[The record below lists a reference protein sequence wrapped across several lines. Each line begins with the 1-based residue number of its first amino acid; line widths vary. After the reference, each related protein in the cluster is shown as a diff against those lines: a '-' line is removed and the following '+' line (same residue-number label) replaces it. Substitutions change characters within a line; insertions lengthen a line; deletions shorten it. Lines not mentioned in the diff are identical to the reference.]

1 MVRRHA
7 CKRAYRFRFYP
18 TPEQEQ
24 LLRRTV
30 GCCRKVYNLALEAR
44 SVAWTAERRSVTY
57 VQTSAMLTQW
67 KKTAEYSYM
76 NEVSCVPLQQALRHL
91 QTAFSNFFK
100 QTGDYPRFKAK
111 SHGGSAEYTRSAFKW
126 DANRNELTLAKMRGP
141 LPIRWSR
148 TLPRKTEPS
157 TVTVSLDAAGRW
169 HVSILVEETIR
180 PLPTRRNAV
189 GIDLGVD
196 SYAVTSDG
204 ETIANPRHYK
214 KLAQRLEREQQAL
227 SRKAKVSNN
236 RRKAAL
242 KVARTYA
249 RITDMRRDFLHK
261 LSTRIIRE
269 NQTVVLE
276 DLNVK
281 NMAKKMRAE
290 TRPGKSEPLAPQ
302 RPVREKRAEQEHHGR
317 RMVGVPSNARIQ
329 GRMVRTTAHN
339 HRQVL
344 SEHANLLPLRGED
357 RAEGHARPQSQGM
370 DVPGLRNNP

>member
-1 MVRRHA
+1 
-7 CKRAYRFRFYP
+7 
-18 TPEQEQ
+18 
-24 LLRRTV
+24 
-30 GCCRKVYNLALEAR
+30 
-44 SVAWTAERRSVTY
+44 
-57 VQTSAMLTQW
+57 
-67 KKTAEYSYM
+67 
-76 NEVSCVPLQQALRHL
+76 
-91 QTAFSNFFK
+91 
-100 QTGDYPRFKAK
+100 
-111 SHGGSAEYTRSAFKW
+111 
-126 DANRNELTLAKMRGP
+126 MRGP

-148 TLPRKTEPS
+148 TLPRKAEPS

-169 HVSILVEETIR
+169 HVSILVEEAIQT
-180 PLPTRRNAV
+180 LPTRKHAI

-214 KLAQRLEREQQAL
+214 KLAERLEREQRAL
-227 SRKAKVSNN
+227 SRKTKGSNN
-236 RRKAAL
+236 YRKAAL

-281 NMAKKMRAE
+281 NMAKRC
-290 TRPGKSEPLAPQ
+290 APKPDPDNPNHWLPNGQ
-302 RPVREKRAEQEHHGR
+302 SAKNGLNGSVMDA
-317 RMVGVPSNARIQ
+317 GVPSNARIQ
-329 GRMVRTTAHN
+329 GRMVWATAHN
-339 HRQVL
+339 HQQVL

-370 DVPGLRNNP
+370 DVPGLRHQSRP